1 VRILTSAEMAAVD
14 RAAQRGGIPSRVL
27 MERAAEGIV
36 EMAHAV
42 FPGAGSVAVLCG
54 PGNNGGDGLA
64 AARLFKAA
72 GADVRVLAL
81 DPPERWRGD
90 SRANWE
96 AVRSAGVPASRWP
109 GPRGEASRALAR
121 ADLIVDALFGT
132 GLSRALSGAARRLVE
147 AVNESGRPVLA
158 IDVPSGLS
166 GDTGALPGAS
176 IAARWTGAVAALKRC
191 HVLSPARGRC
201 GEIAV
206 IDIGIPDG
214 LVEKRRHR
222 FAMIGAGEIAP
233 LFSPRPFDAH
243 KGDFGHVAIVAGSR
257 GKAGAALLCGEG
269 ALRAGAGLVT
279 IAVPASIEGGFLAR
293 LPEAMTMA
301 LADESGEL
309 SPRAAGEVAGLLG
322 RMDAA
327 GAGPGLGIGR
337 GASSVVAAVIG
348 SSVPAVFDAD
358 ALNLHAGNPEAF
370 RRRRGP
376 TILTPHPGE
385 AGRLLGRSARQVQ
398 ADRPGAAAELARRS
412 RSVVVLKGAPTITAD
427 PSGMLWCNSSGSPA
441 LAKGG
446 SGDVLTGIA
455 ATFLAQGLDAS
466 DAAVAAV
473 FVHGLAGEAAGEERG
488 ERGALA
494 SETADAVG
502 RVLALLERD

>member
-14 RAAQRGGIPSRVL
+14 RAAQRGGIPSREL

-42 FPGAGSVAVLCG
+42 FPGAGNVAVICG

-64 AARLFKAA
+64 VARLWRAA
-72 GADVRVLAL
+72 GADVRVLTL
-81 DPPERWRGD
+81 EPPGRLRGD
-90 SRANWE
+90 ARANWD
-96 AVRSAGVPASRWP
+96 AARAAGVPATPWP
-109 GPRGEASRALAR
+109 GPRGDSSRMLAR

-147 AVNESGRPVLA
+147 AANGSGRPILA

-166 GDTGALPGAS
+166 GDSGDLLGPS

-191 HVLSPARGRC
+191 HVLHPARERC

-206 IDIGIPDG
+206 IDIGIPDA
-214 LVEKRRHR
+214 LVETRRHR
-222 FAMIGAGEIAP
+222 FAMIGAPEIAP
-233 LFSPRPFDAH
+233 LFPRRRPDAH

-257 GKAGAALLCGEG
+257 GKAGAALLCGSG
-269 ALRAGAGLVT
+269 ALRAGSGLVT
-279 IAVPASIEGGFLAR
+279 IAVPGSIEGGFVAR
-293 LPEAMTMA
+293 LPEAMT
-301 LADESGEL
+301 LPLEEEDGEL
-309 SPRAAGEVAGLLG
+309 SPRAADAVAELLG

-327 GAGPGLGIGR
+327 GAGPGLGAGR
-337 GASSVVAAVIG
+337 GAAAVVAAMIG

-358 ALNLHAGNPEAF
+358 ALNLQAGNPEAF

-385 AGRLLGRSARQVQ
+385 AGRLLGRSSRRVQ
-398 ADRPGAAAELARRS
+398 ADRAGAAAELARRA
-412 RSVVVLKGAPTITAD
+412 RSVVILKGAPTITAD

-441 LAKGG
+441 LSKGG

-455 ATFLAQGLDAS
+455 ASFLGQGLDAS
-466 DAAVAAV
+466 DAAVAAA
-473 FVHGLAGEAAGEERG
+473 FVHGLAGEAAGEARG

-494 SETADAVG
+494 SETADSIG
-502 RVLALLERD
+502 RVLQMLERA